1 MERIEQH
8 LKEICA
14 LVEKNSQL
22 ETIARESLAKL
33 QSQIEVERISS
44 ISDTGPGDGVSVA
57 STETP
62 AHPSDRK
69 HPAPPD
75 SAKVEPSQAFDFSI
89 NAMLNPAPSAGKP
102 NSRVTPSPP
111 PRDKIPDMA
120 SVVPRATPA
129 ACPPSLNSLPPLLP
143 FQPSPWPMV
152 VVPPVSTPGPIES
165 SVAWAFLC
173 NFFGMQLKFPALM
186 RLIEEIRSVKMIPFS
201 KNKKMRKVDLVKWL
215 DDHWVIILPFFQSLT
230 PEGRARLHGYL
241 HAKL

>member
-14 LVEKNSQL
+14 LVEKNTQL
-22 ETIARESLAKL
+22 EAIARDSLARL
-33 QSQIEVERISS
+33 QSQIERERMSN
-44 ISDTGPGDGVSVA
+44 ISDAGPSDSVSVT
-57 STETP
+57 SNETP
-62 AHPSDRK
+62 VRHSDRK
-69 HPAPPD
+69 HRAPPD
-75 SAKVEPSQAFDFSI
+75 STKVEPAQAFDFSI
-89 NAMLNPAPSAGKP
+89 NAMLNPAPSAGKH
-102 NSRVTPSPP
+102 NSRATPSPP
-111 PRDKIPDMA
+111 PRDRIPDMVP
-120 SVVPRATPA
+120 VVPLAEPA
-129 ACPPSLNSLPPLLP
+129 ACPPNLSSIPPLIP
-143 FQPSPWPMV
+143 YQPGPWPMV
-152 VVPPVSTPGPIES
+152 VVPPVSAPGPIEI